1 MGINAMVAIC
11 NTLKVVYIHF
21 KYNVLLFRDFIHCCG
36 AALDLNDQLIQD
48 DQKMYQED
56 LKDKY
61 SSMRHELASYI
72 DLVSFEYPTWPEL
85 LYWLQLFHNVHSKQ
99 VENPTFGFT

>member
-1 MGINAMVAIC
+1 MFFFNQLIFS
-11 NTLKVVYIHF
+11 L
-21 KYNVLLFRDFIHCCG
+21 RDFIRCCG
-36 AALDLNDQLIQD
+36 AALDLNDQLIQA

-72 DLVSFEYPTWPEL
+72 ELVSYHARTVKFLSLITIYA
-85 LYWLQLFHNVHSKQ
+85 
-99 VENPTFGFT
+99 